1 MGGMSMRRARR
12 AAIALL
18 ILCVLFTL
26 PAASAEGAYYGSHPA
41 EDIYQVQTSRHTC
54 TLIACTMMLRNYSSL
69 LGSPYIQV
77 TETSVGRYGWIS
89 GVGLS
94 HSFDIGSVGVRMSAD
109 IREAKDRKAYL
120 VDTLTAHPEGVV
132 IYDTG
137 APHAVWL
144 FGYDQDSDTF
154 YCADTFE
161 RLGGRAI
168 TLAESSI
175 RGETQEDK
183 IGTIDR
189 IWYVE

>member
-1 MGGMSMRRARR
+1 MRRAYRP
-12 AAIALL
+12 AIALL
-18 ILCVLFTL
+18 ILLMLCA
-26 PAASAEGAYYGSHPA
+26 PPGAAAEGAYYGSRPEA
-41 EDIYQVQTSRHTC
+41 GVYQVQTSRHTC

-94 HSFDIGSVGVRMSAD
+94 HSFDIGSVGVRMSPD

-120 VDTLTAHPEGVV
+120 IDTLIAHPEGVV

-137 APHAVWL
+137 APHAIWL

-175 RGETQEDK
+175 RGESQEDK

-189 IWYVE
+189 IWYVEGNRD